1 MKCLVWRNLKW
12 EEKAGSCL
20 PIRREVRGSGIPL
33 HLMGRTQMRGVED
46 QRDELISGTRN
57 LEKGCILIELM
68 EDAG

>member
-1 MKCLVWRNLKW
+1 
-12 EEKAGSCL
+12 
-20 PIRREVRGSGIPL
+20 
-33 HLMGRTQMRGVED
+33 MRGVED